1 MPVINSIAALH
12 DDMTEWRH
20 DIHAHPEIAFEEV
33 RTAGIVADKLK
44 SWGIEV
50 HTGIAKTGVVGVLKG
65 RGDGGRTVALR
76 ADMDALPMTE
86 ETGLPYQSVNP
97 GKFHGCGHDGHT
109 TMLLGAARYLSETR
123 NFDGTVYFLFQ
134 PAEEGAG
141 GARVMVEEGLLDRF
155 PCGEVYALHNWPMLP
170 VGEIGVR
177 SGPIMAATDTFST
190 TIRGVGGHAAMPHLT
205 VDPIVIG
212 AQIVNAWQSLVSRS
226 TDPIRSGVLSV
237 TQFHAG
243 SAFNVIPEQVM
254 LGGTVRTFD
263 PEIQATIRDGMTRL
277 AEGIAG
283 AHGGSAEVEYRT
295 GYPATINPPEY
306 ADIAAAVAGTVVGAD
321 KVRRDV
327 APVMGGE
334 DFAYL
339 LNERP
344 GAYLLVGQAGGPSA
358 CSVHNPKYDFNDEI
372 LPIGA
377 SVLASI
383 VESRLG

>member
-12 DDMTEWRH
+12 DDMTDWRH

-44 SWGIEV
+44 AWGIEV

-65 RGDGGRTVALR
+65 RGGGDRTVALR

-109 TMLLGAARYLSETR
+109 TMLLGAAKYLSETR

-141 GARVMVEEGLLDRF
+141 GARVMIEEGLLDRF
-155 PCGEVYALHNWPMLP
+155 PCAEVYALHNWPLLP

-177 SGPIMAATDTFST
+177 SGPIMAATDTFSAT
-190 TIRGVGGHAAMPHLT
+190 VRGVGGHAAMPHLT

-237 TQFHAG
+237 TKFHGG

-263 PEIQATIRDGMTRL
+263 PEVQATIRDGMTRL
-277 AEGIAG
+277 AQGIAD
-283 AHGGSAEVEYRT
+283 AHGGSAEVEYRV
-295 GYPATINPPEY
+295 GYPATVNPPDY
-306 ADIAAAVAGTVVGAD
+306 ADIAAAIAGGVVGSD

-334 DFAYL
+334 DFAFL
-339 LNERP
+339 LNKRP
-344 GAYLLVGQAGGPSA
+344 GAYLLVGQAGGASA
-358 CSVHNPKYDFNDEI
+358 CSVHNPRYDFNDEI

-377 SVLASI
+377 SLLASI
-383 VESRLG
+383 VEHRLG